1 MKQTLWLKYGF
12 FSPLINPNQMA
23 FTCHMEAISQLSISP
38 NKHHFLSHSYFDNL
52 STAYT
57 VPTYPLKN
65 KQRLPPLPIH
75 LFRSAGICLS
85 AAVIS
90 RQLTSAQPTSLYT
103 DSLPAQRNH
112 HSSPA
117 PAPLPASTAS
127 HMSDYFRSI
136 TDSAST
142 EHLFQHPLYPADTAC
157 WHLPRSVILS
167 WILVHK
173 ITFSVFSYM

>member
-1 MKQTLWLKYGF
+1 MCILQCLSCINFLSLILYLLYLSLTMFSYICRLPYATLDRHGVTKYTDINMRWKQTLWLKYGF
-12 FSPLINPNQMA
+12 LSPLINPNQMA
-23 FTCHMEAISQLSISP
+23 FTCHMEAISRLSISP

-57 VPTYPLKN
+57 YLSSQN

-117 PAPLPASTAS
+117 PAPLPAPTAS
-127 HMSDYFRSI
+127 HERIF
-136 TDSAST
+136 
-142 EHLFQHPLYPADTAC
+142 
-157 WHLPRSVILS
+157 
-167 WILVHK
+167 
-173 ITFSVFSYM
+173 